1 MPHIVNFTADVL
13 GTIRTK
19 FRVRCKGLRFDTEDP
34 DQLHQMAKSPT
45 EWDSG
50 QIAMDKVLLGDR
62 LIPTDH
68 DDFEVLK
75 VGKVSDLVIVDSWS
89 DENDE
94 ED

>member
-34 DQLHQMAKSPT
+34 DQLHQMAKDPD
-45 EWDSG
+45 EWDTGDVS
-50 QIAMDKVLLGDR
+50 MDKILLGDR
-62 LIPTDH
+62 LITTDH

-75 VGKVSDLVIVDSWS
+75 VGKVSDLEIVDAWS
-89 DENDE
+89 EDVE
-94 ED
+94 EG